1 MVVTSAARGIG
12 RAVALAFAA
21 AGASVASRRA
31 SMTGEW
37 NKARSALVPS

>member
-1 MVVTSAARGIG
+1 MVVTGAARGIG
-12 RAVALAFAA
+12 RAVALAA